1 MLLPLQGAVCE
12 PIIKVRVLFPVTLSS
27 LLKYTL
33 PIWVIICYE
42 SDMPITNNK
51 GFRPLVVTLEELLE
65 AEGRGEVRIFPL

>member
-1 MLLPLQGAVCE
+1 M
-12 PIIKVRVLFPVTLSS
+12 TLSS

-65 AEGRGEVRIFPL
+65 ADGQREVRISVEVDVEEAKQISLGKLHKFL